1 MPRGSSPRRPKADAM
16 FDDRTDAGER
26 LAALLDERGVEAD
39 AVLAIP
45 RGGLPAGR
53 AVADALDAPLDVVV
67 AKKVGAPGN
76 PELALGAA
84 ASDGTVWLND
94 DLIDRIGVGR
104 DYLDREITRE
114 REAAAETE
122 ATYREGRPPLDL
134 SGARV
139 VVVDDGAATGATAMA
154 CLRRAAAAGAA
165 HVTLA
170 LPVAPPDTVGALR
183 AEADEVIVVDA
194 PERFGAVGRFY
205 RTFDQVSDEEA
216 RSYLADDPRDNG

>member
-1 MPRGSSPRRPKADAM
+1 M
-16 FDDRTDAGER
+16 FDDRTDAGRR
-26 LAALLDERGVEAD
+26 LAALLVERGVEAD

-53 AVADALDAPLDVVV
+53 AVADALGAPLDVVV

-94 DLIDRIGVGR
+94 DLIDRLDVDD
-104 DYLDREITRE
+104 DYLDRETERE
-114 REAAAETE
+114 RDAAAETE
-122 ATYREGRPPLDL
+122 TTYREGRPPLDL
-134 SGARV
+134 AGARV
-139 VVVDDGAATGATAMA
+139 VVADDGAATGATAMA

-170 LPVAPPDTVGALR
+170 LPVAPPDTVTALR
-183 AEADEVIVVDA
+183 GEADEVLVVEA
-194 PERFGAVGRFY
+194 PERFGSVGRFY
-205 RTFDQVSDEEA
+205 RNFDQVTDEEA
-216 RSYLADDPRDNG
+216 RSYLADDRRDKG

>member
-1 MPRGSSPRRPKADAM
+1 M

-67 AKKVGAPGN
+67 AKKIGAPGN

-84 ASDGTVWLND
+84 ASDGVVWLND
-94 DLIDRIGVGR
+94 DLIDRLGVDD
-104 DYLDREITRE
+104 DYLDRETDRE
-114 REAAAETE
+114 RTAAAEKE

-139 VVVDDGAATGATAMA
+139 AVVDDGAATGATAKA
-154 CLRRAAAAGAA
+154 CLRRTHAAGAA
-165 HVTLA
+165 HVTLG
-170 LPVAPPDTVGALR
+170 LPVAPPDTVAALR
-183 AEADEVIVVDA
+183 DEADEVVVVEV
-194 PERFGAVGRFY
+194 PETFGAVGRFY
-205 RTFDQVSDEEA
+205 RDFAQVSDAEA
-216 RSYLADDPRDNG
+216 QSYLADDTRDNG